1 MLKMKNVKKNYGN
14 FQLDC
19 TLEVPDGCITGLI
32 GENGA
37 GKSTTFKA
45 IEKLIFIDSGEIEVF
60 GKRHTE
66 MTLEDKEKMGIV
78 LSGSMFSEILS
89 GKEIIRIMDSMY
101 RNFRKDRFV
110 KLCGKLSI
118 PLDQKIKG
126 FSSGMKAK
134 LKIAAALSHEAKFL
148 ILDEPTAGLDVVA
161 RDELLNLLREY
172 MEEDAGRSILISSH
186 IAGDLEGL
194 CDDLYM
200 IHNGKIILHE
210 ETDILLSN
218 YGLLKADEEQ
228 FRKLDKSYL
237 LRVKKEHYG
246 YSCLTDQIR
255 FYRENYPDMVI
266 EKSGIDDVI
275 MMTIKGEEI

>member
-45 IEKLIFIDSGEIEVF
+45 IENLIFIDGGEIEVF

-78 LSGSMFSEILS
+78 LSGSMFSEILN

-110 KLCGKLSI
+110 NLCGKLSI

>member
-1 MLKMKNVKKNYGN
+1 MLNINGLVKKYKD
-14 FQLDC
+14 F
-19 TLEVPDGCITGLI
+19 TLNCSMNVERGRITGLI

-37 GKSTTFKA
+37 GKSTTFKSVLG
-45 IEKLIFIDSGEIEVF
+45 LISCDSGDITLF
-60 GKRHTE
+60 GKKPQQ
-66 MTLEDKEKMGIV
+66 LKKEEREKIGVV
-78 LSGSMFSEILS
+78 LGDAGFSGYL
-89 GKEIIRIMDSMY
+89 KVKDVVPVLAAMY
-101 RNFRKDRFV
+101 PKFDRAAFM
-110 KLCGKLSI
+110 KLCAQLNI
-118 PLDQKIKG
+118 PQDKFIKE
-126 FSSGMKAK
+126 FSTGMKAK
-134 LKIAAALSHEAKFL
+134 LKVIAAITHKADFL
-148 ILDEPTAGLDVVA
+148 LMDEPTAGLDVMA
-161 RDELLNLLREY
+161 RERILDLLREY
-172 MEEDAGRSILISSH
+172 VEEDESRSILISSH
-186 IAGDLEGL
+186 ISSDLESL

>member
-45 IEKLIFIDSGEIEVF
+45 IENLIFIDGGEIEVF

-228 FRKLDKSYL
+228 FLKLDKSYI

>member
-45 IEKLIFIDSGEIEVF
+45 IENLIFIDGGEIEVF

-78 LSGSMFSEILS
+78 LSGSMFSEILN

-228 FRKLDKSYL
+228 FLKLDKSYI

>member
-1 MLKMKNVKKNYGN
+1 
-14 FQLDC
+14 
-19 TLEVPDGCITGLI
+19 
-32 GENGA
+32 
-37 GKSTTFKA
+37 
-45 IEKLIFIDSGEIEVF
+45 
-60 GKRHTE
+60 

-172 MEEDAGRSILISSH
+172 MEEDAGRSILVSSH

-228 FRKLDKSYL
+228 FLKLDKSYI